1 MKNLKP
7 FEDYSIS
14 NLDEAL
20 EESSCLSENSKNE
33 MKRICEEHLAK
44 EAIDYDEDDYDEHTY
59 DGYVEEAAN
68 YIKECLGRPGYASLN
83 KPYTTQ

>member
-14 NLDEAL
+14 NLDEDL
-20 EESSCLSENSKNE
+20 EESSCLSENAKNE
-33 MKRICEEHLAK
+33 LKRICEEHLVK

-59 DGYVEEAAN
+59 DGDVEETAN
-68 YIKECLGRPGYASLN
+68 YIKECLGRPGYSSLD
-83 KPYTTQ
+83 KTYATQ